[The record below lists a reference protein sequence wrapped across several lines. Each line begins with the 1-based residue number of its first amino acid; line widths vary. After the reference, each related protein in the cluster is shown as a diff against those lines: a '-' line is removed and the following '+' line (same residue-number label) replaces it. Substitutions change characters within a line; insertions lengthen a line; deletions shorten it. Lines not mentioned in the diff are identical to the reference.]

1 MGEAVAER
9 GAEEV
14 AGVAGGGGAGEVG
27 DGAAGC
33 LDAEEV
39 GDAGCVEA
47 GGLQEVAGAV
57 ADCDKARYEAVAG
70 TDGGGVAVEVLDEGA
85 GDFADA
91 EEDDVEV
98 AAGVFAGVEAVELEG
113 AVEGAGGVGDLRLA
127 DDDRDVELGG
137 GLGDGDEADALLG
150 EGGHNACGDA
160 GGVGHAEADDGE
172 DAAVWEDG
180 DVVDGAFCELD
191 AELLLE
197 GGLCRG
203 DLGGRDG
210 EADGGFGA
218 GLADEGDA
226 DFVPREGAEDACS
239 DAGDAGHAAAFDI
252 DDGLSGDG
260 ADGLDGV

>member
-1 MGEAVAER
+1 M
-9 GAEEV
+9 
-14 AGVAGGGGAGEVG
+14 
-27 DGAAGC
+27 
-33 LDAEEV
+33 
-39 GDAGCVEA
+39 
-47 GGLQEVAGAV
+47 
-57 ADCDKARYEAVAG
+57 
-70 TDGGGVAVEVLDEGA
+70 AVEVLDEGA
-85 GDFADA
+85 GDLSDA

-98 AAGVFAGVEAVELEG
+98 AAGIFAGVEAVEFEG
-113 AVEGAGGVGDLRLA
+113 PVEGAGGLGDLRLA

-150 EGGHNACGDA
+150 EGGHDAGSDA
-160 GGVGHAEADDGE
+160 GGVCHAESDDGE
-172 DAAVWEDG
+172 DAAVGEDG

-197 GGLCRG
+197 SSLCRG

-226 DFVPREGAEDACS
+226 DFVAGKGAEDACG
-239 DAGDAGHAAAFDI
+239 DAGDAGHATAFDV
-252 DDGLSGDG
+252 DDGLTGHG